1 MPRKNSSK
9 LTNGVKLS
17 GSFDDKTFEYITN
30 YSCKKCG
37 ATNELREELPSKSK
51 RTAFRKE
58 AESHN
63 CSSKTLPRQFDAVKS
78 VDDSQKG
85 RKDIYG

>member
-1 MPRKNSSK
+1 MPRKDPLK
-9 LTNGVKLS
+9 LKNGVKLG

-51 RTAFRKE
+51 RSAFRKE

-63 CSSKTLPRQFDAVKS
+63 CSLKTLPRQFDTVSS
-78 VDDSQKG
+78 VEDPQKG